1 MRRNLLFNT
10 VGSLTYQGCL
20 WLTTVLVVVLS
31 SGYNDSGLLAF
42 AMTVGN
48 MFNPIATYSMRP
60 YQVSDASGEHTQ
72 GSYVGFRLTT
82 LLLGIAFIVPYTF
95 VTTSDPAT
103 IGVVF
108 VYLIFKVDEA
118 FCDVLYGVD
127 QCAERMD
134 YIGISQFMRGIVL
147 VASFS
152 AGLVL
157 LNSLSLAIIAM
168 SVCCMAVTFAYDIPH
183 ASHIS
188 SLRPRIDRSEVWGL
202 LKSCLPL
209 VISTFLMSS
218 IVSVARQWFSNSYG
232 TEALGLYAA
241 VATPAVLV
249 QAAARYLYAPALVP
263 LSEKWRDEPR
273 AFVTAFAKTAKI
285 MLIACVG
292 MVIVFSLVGGPVLK
306 LVYGESIADYTY
318 LFPLV
323 LVGTAL
329 LAFGWFLS
337 DVLVLCRSLYGML
350 CEAGIAMAVALVV
363 MIPLET
369 MYGMDG
375 INYTVIVAALSGV
388 MAALL
393 CIRHAYRKTW
403 QQSR

>member
-1 MRRNLLFNT
+1 
-10 VGSLTYQGCL
+10 V
-20 WLTTVLVVVLS
+20 
-31 SGYNDSGLLAF
+31 
-42 AMTVGN
+42 
-48 MFNPIATYSMRP
+48 
-60 YQVSDASGEHTQ
+60 
-72 GSYVGFRLTT
+72 
-82 LLLGIAFIVPYTF
+82 
-95 VTTSDPAT
+95 
-103 IGVVF
+103 
-108 VYLIFKVDEA
+108 
-118 FCDVLYGVD
+118 
-127 QCAERMD
+127 
-134 YIGISQFMRGIVL
+134 RGIVL

-168 SVCCMAVTFAYDIPH
+168 SVCCMAMTFVYDIPH
-183 ASHIS
+183 ASRIS
-188 SLRPRIDRSEVWGL
+188 SLRPHIDRSEVWGL
-202 LKSCLPL
+202 LKGCLPL

-273 AFVTAFAKTAKI
+273 DFVTSFAKTAKI
-285 MLIACVG
+285 MLVACVG
-292 MVIVFSLVGGPVLK
+292 MVIVFSLIGGPVLK

-350 CEAGIAMAVALVV
+350 CEAGIAMAAALVV

-375 INYTVIVAALSGV
+375 INYTVIVAASSGV

-393 CIRHAYRKTW
+393 CIRHAYRKTL